1 MHGTADSQWI
11 RCNDAVLSGG
21 IGDARLRCG
30 SFPPNSTLIS
40 PALHICGGVCVAG
53 ESHAIATRFF
63 KSRLS
68 HLPERW
74 IAVIVRHRILKQ
86 RLDDSPRR
94 RSSAWRDANAMLA
107 NLIHPMVYAPGAN
120 MPQDALDDR
129 RVIDE

>member
-1 MHGTADSQWI
+1 MSGSLAPFALAAEQFPLIPLLSAMVVWRVTA
-11 RCNDAVLSGG
+11 R
-21 IGDARLRCG
+21 
-30 SFPPNSTLIS
+30 
-40 PALHICGGVCVAG
+40 H
-53 ESHAIATRFF
+53 SHATSTTTFM
-63 KSRLS
+63 SRLS
-68 HLPERW
+68 YLPERW

-120 MPQDALDDR
+120 MPQDTLDDR